1 MYWIRASHSNP
12 ISRLANVNRNFEGFL
27 VLQPGV
33 NSGKWYERSM
43 VCVAIWAS
51 STMLFG
57 SHMPWHIRCWVLL
70 VLLVLLWFLFVILH
84 CVSLLL
90 LLWLLLCLLCL
101 LLWIILSPYCE
112 RMWRPLSVWL
122 VVPVIVCPEIV
133 QNWVLKLQH
142 LGKFPLCMRKP
153 GSGQL
158 KTTAVVANCLSHTDR
173 LSLTWTAEHKQQ
185 PQQLN
190 KGQAASVCLAFIG

>member
-33 NSGKWYERSM
+33 TNGKWYERSM

-70 VLLVLLWFLFVILH
+70 GLLWFLLVILH

-90 LLWLLLCLLCL
+90 LLWLLLRLWCL
-101 LLWIILSPYCE
+101 LLWIILPPCCE
-112 RMWRPLSVWL
+112 PMWRPLSVWL

-133 QNWVLKLQH
+133 QNWVLKLQR
-142 LGKFPLCMRKP
+142 LGKFPLLRAQTPVNSK
-153 GSGQL
+153 L
-158 KTTAVVANCLSHTDR
+158 R
-173 LSLTWTAEHKQQ
+173 L
-185 PQQLN
+185 
-190 KGQAASVCLAFIG
+190 

>member
-12 ISRLANVNRNFEGFL
+12 ISRRANVNRNFEGFL

-33 NSGKWYERSM
+33 NNGKWYDRSM

-90 LLWLLLCLLCL
+90 LLLLCL
-101 LLWIILSPYCE
+101 LLCLFCLSFWVILNVPPLGE
-112 RMWRPLSVWL
+112 RVFCLLSVWL

-133 QNWVLKLQH
+133 QNWVLKLQR
-142 LGKFPLCMRKP
+142 LGKFPFCVRKHR
-153 GSGQL
+153 STQNYCSHRL
-158 KTTAVVANCLSHTDR
+158 FITHWQTVADLDCRTQTTTTTV
-173 LSLTWTAEHKQQ
+173 E
-185 PQQLN
+185 
-190 KGQAASVCLAFIG
+190 